1 MSQFSR
7 DNYKR
12 RKSIGTM
19 AIELTGGSL
28 FLIVLSL
35 LFVDVSVMML
45 GFQVNDRA
53 CRDACRAAAQQSSSS
68 QAIAAAKA
76 SLNMHKADGNFVT
89 NPTLL
94 TDPANFVYQDFGGNP
109 TAGNPTV
116 TVTSE
121 CKVKLPVPLVFCGQ
135 GLDNSGNYTFRKRY
149 TFPIVA
155 FNLQL

>member
-1 MSQFSR
+1 MNRFER
-7 DNYKR
+7 AR
-12 RKSIGTM
+12 RKNGTLHAFLTGFAHELLEVAEVAELRLPWLLGTM

-76 SLNMHKADGNFVT
+76 KEA
-89 NPTLL
+89 
-94 TDPANFVYQDFGGNP
+94 
-109 TAGNPTV
+109 
-116 TVTSE
+116 
-121 CKVKLPVPLVFCGQ
+121 K
-135 GLDNSGNYTFRKRY
+135 
-149 TFPIVA
+149 
-155 FNLQL
+155 